1 MTLPEVEPP
10 EFADAPEFVEGR
22 VEVGD
27 QSVRYLCAGA
37 GDPLVLVHG
46 RGGLELTLGQR
57 LLARDF
63 RVVALEIPGF
73 GETDSPVEGDID
85 TTVDLLAD
93 AVAALG
99 LDEFGLLGTSMG
111 GVVAL
116 WWAARRAGPVRTV
129 VLEAPAAFRTDAAPH
144 PATFTPAEFMRAFH
158 RHPERKRLQPPDPAR
173 VMRTAALAEA
183 LMGPPFD
190 DALADAVS
198 ALDVPVLALYGTHDG
213 LIPPATGRTYKALI
227 PRGSYVLVYDAAHD
241 LSGDRP
247 EAFADV
253 VTDFLHRG
261 EAFVVPLAS
270 TVIHR

>member
-1 MTLPEVEPP
+1 MVLAEH
-10 EFADAPEFVEGR
+10 EFTEGR
-22 VEVGD
+22 VDVGRH
-27 QSVRYLCAGA
+27 SVRYLTAGE
-37 GDPLVLVHG
+37 GEVLVLVHG
-46 RGGLELTLGQR
+46 RGGLDLTLGQR
-57 LLARDF
+57 LLAQDF
-63 RVVALEIPGF
+63 HVVALEIPGF
-73 GETDSPVEGDID
+73 GETDAPNEADLGATVE
-85 TTVDLLAD
+85 LLAD

-99 LDEFGLLGTSMG
+99 LADYSLLGTSMG

-116 WWAARRAGPVRTV
+116 WWAVRRGEPVRTV

-158 RHPERKRLQPPDPAR
+158 RHPERKQLQPPDPAR
-173 VMRTAALAEA
+173 VMRTAALAEE

-190 DALADAVS
+190 TALADAVGGL
-198 ALDVPVLALYGTHDG
+198 AIPVLVLYGTEDG
-213 LIPPATGRTYKALI
+213 LIPPATGRTYKTLI
-227 PRGSYVLVYDAAHD
+227 PRASYVLVYDAAHD

-261 EAFVVPLAS
+261 EAFVVPLTS